1 MSRGVRCGSLRR
13 RAELPRLAGCE
24 AAFIARAWT
33 TIIAVAIPAP
43 LLKEMLGKQA
53 YRTMQLFLAGTVG
66 MLSGYY
72 IFDEPLRREAKRVQE
87 AMEQEKAASSSDTQ
101 GRRAE

>member
-1 MSRGVRCGSLRR
+1 
-13 RAELPRLAGCE
+13 
-24 AAFIARAWT
+24 
-33 TIIAVAIPAP
+33 
-43 LLKEMLGKQA
+43 MLGKQA
-53 YRTMQLFLAGTVG
+53 YRPMQLFLAGTVG

-87 AMEQEKAASSSDTQ
+87 AMEQEKAESSDTQ